1 MRQRQTLKEQIYK
14 EIIDGIVSG
23 EFKGEQILNEQAL
36 VERYHVS
43 KAPVREALLILSSE
57 GVLENIPRYGYRVV
71 SFTRETVNDIMEFRS
86 ALEDHVL
93 IKAFLSMRPEDL
105 ETLRAV
111 ISDDTRDDSN
121 VWQHWDWNMDFHLK
135 LAAMADNEYIYRQL
149 KTAMNFLKLA
159 YAQFYWS
166 QWNRTSI
173 PNDLKNHIR
182 IIEALEDRDLDLA
195 RLYLKQDLKDFC
207 MK

>member
-1 MRQRQTLKEQIYK
+1 MKQRQTLKEQIYK

-23 EFKGEQILNEQAL
+23 EFKSEQILNEQAL

-57 GVLENIPRYGYRVV
+57 GILENIPRYGYRVV
-71 SFTRETVNDIMEFRS
+71 SFTRDTVNEIMEFRS

-93 IKAFLSMRPEDL
+93 IKSFLTMRPEDL
-105 ETLRAV
+105 EALREL
-111 ISDDTRDDSN
+111 ISDDARDDSN
-121 VWQHWDWNMDFHLK
+121 VWQHWDRNMDFHLR
-135 LAAMADNEYIYRQL
+135 LAAMADNKYIYRQL

-166 QWNRTSI
+166 HWNRTAI

-182 IIEALEDRDLDLA
+182 IIEALEEKDLDLA

-207 MK
+207 ME

>member
-1 MRQRQTLKEQIYK
+1 MKQKETLKEQIYK
-14 EIIDGIVSG
+14 KIIDGIVSG
-23 EFKGEQILNEQAL
+23 DFKSSQILNEQAL
-36 VERYHVS
+36 VERFQVS

-71 SFTRETVNDIMEFRS
+71 SFTRDTVNNIMEFRS

-93 IKAFLSMRPEDL
+93 IKSFLTMCPEDL
-105 ETLRAV
+105 EALRAV
-111 ISDDTRDDSN
+111 ISDETRDNSN

-135 LAAMADNEYIYRQL
+135 LAALADNEYIYRQL

-182 IIEALEDRDLDLA
+182 IIEALEDKDLDLA

-207 MK
+207 ME

>member
-1 MRQRQTLKEQIYK
+1 
-14 EIIDGIVSG
+14 
-23 EFKGEQILNEQAL
+23 
-36 VERYHVS
+36 
-43 KAPVREALLILSSE
+43 
-57 GVLENIPRYGYRVV
+57 
-71 SFTRETVNDIMEFRS
+71 
-86 ALEDHVL
+86 
-93 IKAFLSMRPEDL
+93 MRPEDL

-207 MK
+207 ME